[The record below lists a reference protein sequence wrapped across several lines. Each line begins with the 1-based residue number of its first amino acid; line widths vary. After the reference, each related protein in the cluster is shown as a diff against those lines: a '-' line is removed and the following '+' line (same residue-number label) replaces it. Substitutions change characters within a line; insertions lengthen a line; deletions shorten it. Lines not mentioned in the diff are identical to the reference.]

1 MNQTDVLVIGAGA
14 AGLMC
19 AIHAGRRRKAVI
31 VLDHAKKPAEKIRI
45 SGGGKCN
52 FTNLHCTPENFI
64 SSNPHFCKSA
74 LSRFCPQD
82 FIKMVDEHKI
92 SWHEKNQG
100 KKSGQLFC
108 NDSSAQIVDMLL
120 LDCQK
125 AAVKIHMETEI
136 KAVEKAK
143 SGFEVT
149 TNSGT
154 YICSSLV
161 IACGGRSIP
170 KMGASGFGYKIARQF
185 GLNVIPPSPAL
196 VPLTFT
202 DDILQMTKSLSGLS
216 IEEAVV
222 TCGHTSFREAVLF
235 THRGLS
241 GPAILQ
247 ISSYWSPGQSIT
259 LNMLPDMDMFEQL
272 KKDRSMQPKQML
284 HTLLEKYL
292 PARLAQ
298 SIAVR
303 SGHDGRIA
311 DLSDKKLKAVA
322 NIVNNWTL
330 QPNGTEGF
338 RTAEVTGG
346 GVDTDELSSKTF
358 ESKKVP
364 GLYFIGEVVDV
375 TGHLGGH
382 NFQWAWA
389 SGHACGTAL

>member
-1 MNQTDVLVIGAGA
+1 MTQTDVLIIGAGA

-19 AIHAGRRRKAVI
+19 AIHAGKRGKRVI
-31 VLDHAKKPAEKIRI
+31 VIDHAKKPAEKIRI

-74 LSRFCPQD
+74 LSRFRPHN

-108 NDSSAQIVDMLL
+108 NDSSVQIINMLL
-120 LDCQK
+120 SACQK
-125 AAVKIHMETEI
+125 SSVTIQMGTEI
-136 KAVEKAK
+136 KAIKKIK

-149 TNSGT
+149 TNSDT

-170 KMGASGFGYKIARQF
+170 KMGASGLGYKIARQF
-185 GLNVIPPSPAL
+185 ELNVINPVPGL

-202 DDILQMTKSLSGLS
+202 DDILEMTKSLSGIS
-216 IEEAVV
+216 IEEAIV
-222 TCGHTSFREAVLF
+222 TCGHISFREAFLF

-259 LNMLPDMDMFEQL
+259 LNMLPDLDMFEQL

-298 SIAVR
+298 SIATR
-303 SGHDGRIA
+303 SGHEGRIA

-322 NIVNNWTL
+322 NIINGWTL

-338 RTAEVTGG
+338 RTAEVTVGG
-346 GVDTDELSSKTF
+346 GDTDELSSKTF
-358 ESKKVP
+358 ETKKVP

-375 TGHLGGH
+375 TGHLGGY

-389 SGHACGTAL
+389 SGYACGMAL